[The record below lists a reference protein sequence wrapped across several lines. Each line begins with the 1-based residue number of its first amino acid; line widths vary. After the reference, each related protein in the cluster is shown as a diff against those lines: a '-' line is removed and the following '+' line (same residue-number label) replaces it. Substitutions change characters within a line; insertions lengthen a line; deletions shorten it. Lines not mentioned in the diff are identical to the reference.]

1 MQTPDRITRLW
12 PDESKGPWLL
22 AMRLMVVSGRIE
34 CVGVELRSF
43 LQGGVDAPE
52 DLERWWDV
60 LPIASHYGHD
70 DPDMEIRQPGKAYS
84 VLGLSQDGKQI
95 GRVRRV
101 DIVPVNTLALR
112 MPLANLLVEAR
123 NRAATA
129 LATLVEREG
138 TNEGREALIEKARVF
153 VEDARSGRGRKG
165 HPVEHYAEVTD
176 VYRRAHARGE
186 HPTQAVSRHFSVSK
200 TTGGKK
206 VARAR
211 ALGLLGVAAKG
222 KPGETERRK

>member
-1 MQTPDRITRLW
+1 MHSPDRITRLW

-22 AMRLMVVSGRIE
+22 VMRLMVVSGRIE

-70 DPDMEIRQPGKAYS
+70 DPDMEIRQPGKAYG
-84 VLGLSQDGKQI
+84 VMTISQDGNVMDRTQ
-95 GRVRRV
+95 RV
-101 DIVPVNTLALR
+101 DITPVDTLALR
-112 MPLANLLVEAR
+112 LPLADLLVEAR
-123 NRAATA
+123 NQALRA
-129 LATLVEREG
+129 LATLAAREE
-138 TNEGREALIEKARVF
+138 TDDGRQVLIEKARAYV
-153 VEDARSGRGRKG
+153 DDTRSGRGRRG
-165 HPVEHYAEVTD
+165 FPAEHYMEVAD

-186 HPTQAVSRHFSVSK
+186 YPTQAVSAHFNVSK

-211 ALGLLGVAAKG
+211 QLGLLGAAKKG
-222 KPGETERRK
+222 KPGETGRRK